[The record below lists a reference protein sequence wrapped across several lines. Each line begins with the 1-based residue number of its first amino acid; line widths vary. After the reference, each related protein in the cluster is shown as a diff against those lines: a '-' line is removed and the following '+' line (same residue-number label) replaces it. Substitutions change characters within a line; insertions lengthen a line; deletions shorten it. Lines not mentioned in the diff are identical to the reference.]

1 MVASLIVCYVNSHE
15 YCSSSGFR
23 GTRKVRD
30 HDCATFQ
37 GIRGEVEAARGVGQ
51 VNKLRVCNSHM
62 VCELLATVELS
73 DE

>member
-1 MVASLIVCYVNSHE
+1 MSIVQVQ
-15 YCSSSGFR
+15 GLW

-37 GIRGEVEAARGVGQ
+37 RIRDEVEAASGVGQ
-51 VNKLRVCNSHM
+51 VHKLRACNSYNIM

-73 DE
+73 NEQ